1 MKIVSRVGKG
11 LPKTVRDVVERRAAL
26 KLSRFADLIAAVHVS
41 VRDINGPRG
50 GVDLRCR
57 VRVQLKRGP
66 DVIIQETAASVKD
79 AIIGAFDRAAR
90 SVARRLQRQAERGH
104 TGGRGRGVLPPLR

>member
-1 MKIVSRVGKG
+1 MRILCRIGKS

-50 GVDLRCR
+50 GVDLRCQI
-57 VRVQLKRGP
+57 RVQLKRGS
-66 DVIIQETAASVKD
+66 DVIIQETAASVRD
-79 AIIGAFDRAAR
+79 AIVGAFDRAAR
-90 SVARRLQRQAERGH
+90 SVARRLQRQTDRYQ
-104 TGGRGRGVLPPLR
+104 TGVRGRGVLPLR